1 MLIQC
6 PECGKEY
13 SDQSGKCV
21 HCGARNSNKMGPALK
36 LATFAMAGI
45 CVLLALMLLGVRADP
60 EKQRARDA
68 ISLCR
73 DEQAD
78 ELEEIEVRRF
88 VRATC
93 DKMEQDFVRKYG
105 VKP

>member
-1 MLIQC
+1 MLIEC

-21 HCGARNSNKMGPALK
+21 HCGAGNPNKMGLALK
-36 LATFAMAGI
+36 LATFAMAGV
-45 CVLLALMLLGVRADP
+45 CVLLVLMLIGIRSDP
-60 EKQRARDA
+60 EKQQARDA

-73 DEQAD
+73 EGQAD
-78 ELEEIEVRRF
+78 ELMDIEARRF